1 METVKPRWI
10 CERTPVHYFFMVNVY
25 TCLRGNKIST
35 KFKVESPDI
44 EEYLDVTMH
53 DAYDGVD
60 AYETMLQRISEQ

>member
-1 METVKPRWI
+1 
-10 CERTPVHYFFMVNVY
+10 MVNVY
-25 TCLRGNKIST
+25 TCLRGNKTST

-60 AYETMLQRISEQ
+60 ADEMMLQRISEQY